1 MSNEDLTAMIAV
13 TLFGAALL
21 VIAIIMMG
29 QG

>member
-13 TLFGAALL
+13 TLFGAAML
-21 VIAIIMMG
+21 VLAVLMMG